1 MTRRPPAPLW
11 FLLTLVAACLG
22 ACAPPTLSR
31 PAILGASASAGFGC
45 ETTVPPDGRAVLVDM
60 EAVYNASVPGWHRD
74 PVFLADA
81 SFYSRARQA
90 AQEQMDAAVAAAPS
104 VVIALDFLFW
114 SVYHA
119 RSSELSG
126 DAVLRDRLDALEQS
140 LAQLDRFHGPILV
153 GDIPDMTP
161 AVGRMLSDRMVPP
174 ADQLATFNR
183 RIREWAAARPA
194 DAPAV
199 VVPVDSLARQI
210 RAGGSVATS
219 YDALSASDLMQG
231 DHLHPT
237 PLGLAA
243 MLREGL
249 HALAQRNLITPT
261 DFRTDLRQVLSRLPA
276 EAAAADDRREPG
288 LWSLMA
294 LKGKLG
300 EFGKAV
306 ENKDCAAASSLFDQ
320 IMQKVS
326 RLKKSPDPLAD
337 LYTLFLLF
345 GYKESCPDAS
355 AVIRRWRDRLVP
367 EIERARPEPW
377 PLMLWQQFNTMLD
390 QDRLTIDRMLR
401 LKREQPN
408 ATAAYGGALADAISS
423 ARYTDPQAY
432 LALIPDWK
440 THLAGMVHNARQ
452 IAEYWTAQSK
462 LDSWPKFTQD
472 TFDRAAR
479 AQGEAG
485 KGKLSAR
492 RAEFNEPRHYYAM
505 ARASTLEDMLC
516 LEHALR
522 VGSRTEEADA
532 VRAALI
538 AVADKDEI
546 ANAQKVFDKSLAEAQ
561 AKVPGN

>member
-199 VVPVDSLARQI
+199 VVPVDS
-210 RAGGSVATS
+210 
-219 YDALSASDLMQG
+219 
-231 DHLHPT
+231 
-237 PLGLAA
+237 
-243 MLREGL
+243 
-249 HALAQRNLITPT
+249 
-261 DFRTDLRQVLSRLPA
+261 
-276 EAAAADDRREPG
+276 
-288 LWSLMA
+288 
-294 LKGKLG
+294 
-300 EFGKAV
+300 
-306 ENKDCAAASSLFDQ
+306 
-320 IMQKVS
+320 
-326 RLKKSPDPLAD
+326 
-337 LYTLFLLF
+337 
-345 GYKESCPDAS
+345 
-355 AVIRRWRDRLVP
+355 
-367 EIERARPEPW
+367 
-377 PLMLWQQFNTMLD
+377 
-390 QDRLTIDRMLR
+390 
-401 LKREQPN
+401 
-408 ATAAYGGALADAISS
+408 
-423 ARYTDPQAY
+423 
-432 LALIPDWK
+432 
-440 THLAGMVHNARQ
+440 
-452 IAEYWTAQSK
+452 
-462 LDSWPKFTQD
+462 
-472 TFDRAAR
+472 
-479 AQGEAG
+479 
-485 KGKLSAR
+485 
-492 RAEFNEPRHYYAM
+492 
-505 ARASTLEDMLC
+505 
-516 LEHALR
+516 
-522 VGSRTEEADA
+522 
-532 VRAALI
+532 
-538 AVADKDEI
+538 
-546 ANAQKVFDKSLAEAQ
+546 
-561 AKVPGN
+561 